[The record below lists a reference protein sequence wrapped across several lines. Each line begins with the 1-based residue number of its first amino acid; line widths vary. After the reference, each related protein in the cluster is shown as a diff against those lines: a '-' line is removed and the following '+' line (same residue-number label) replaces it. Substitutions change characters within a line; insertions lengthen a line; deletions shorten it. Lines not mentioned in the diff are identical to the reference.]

1 MNNCKV
7 KEPHLQKRR
16 NPSLTHTHKQTQ
28 LLRKSRHTNTSHKE
42 IDFPSSPDLQ
52 FVFVSRLG
60 ALTQYRWQRKGHGS
74 TPKMVSSPRP
84 ASGTGARAELDP
96 DHLAAFPWPILQF
109 LMYIQWQI
117 LFHHYSFIKL
127 KLFWMLRRILKP
139 PIDYEF
145 GSFKSCWVG
154 TSGN

>member
-16 NPSLTHTHKQTQ
+16 NPSLSHTQIDNYWERADTQTQ
-28 LLRKSRHTNTSHKE
+28 ATKR
-42 IDFPSSPDLQ
+42 DFPSSPDLQ

-84 ASGTGARAELDP
+84 ASGTGTRAELDP
-96 DHLAAFPWPILQF
+96 DHSAAFPWPILQF

-127 KLFWMLRRILKP
+127 KLFWMVRRILKP
-139 PIDYEF
+139 LVAYEF
-145 GSFKSCWVG
+145 GSFKSCWIG
-154 TSGN
+154 TIGN